1 MVRPEILR
9 KRMNRLDEYLKV
21 LRQLQRYER
30 EEFLSEPEHYG
41 SAERFL
47 HLSIEAL
54 LDMGNH
60 VIADENMGVVDWY
73 SDVPKLFA
81 SKGFISSDLCEKWIR
96 MIGFRNTLVHEY
108 IDIDRAIVFE
118 ILQNGLEDIEQLKR
132 VFAGFL

>member
-1 MVRPEILR
+1 
-9 KRMNRLDEYLKV
+9 
-21 LRQLQRYER
+21 
-30 EEFLSEPEHYG
+30 
-41 SAERFL
+41 
-47 HLSIEAL
+47 
-54 LDMGNH
+54 
-60 VIADENMGVVDWY
+60 MGVVDWY

-81 SKGFISSDLCEKWIR
+81 GKGFISSDLCERWIR